1 MKTTKIYTLLALL
14 LIFGNLST
22 QAQVTE
28 PVEIL
33 PSPTLIVYHMD
44 QWSDNQIILNAVE
57 SGVGLYAVIIDEEG
71 NIIDYELWHSY
82 TNTCYFL
89 TESKFFRMSDGG
101 LCFYYV
107 KGPDHPTV
115 YKVSISEDFELT
127 TFEFADAFPF
137 PEEITHDDW
146 WNFAWLPNDDGST
159 FVSGVYIEG
168 NHSVQMMVRY
178 NEAGEITHQWSEI
191 TSRAT
196 TSLLPPERGASG
208 CRLVMEDP
216 DAKDVNSECVFF
228 DDSLNVVDTK
238 HSIYNQAIGIYRP
251 HYEYFAVHPET
262 DKVYLISDVSFPAFN
277 GNPQIR
283 SDIYMSQFNPDF
295 TQTKFKLGPYTL
307 DEYDQIALCEAIDFH
322 EENIFMCGY
331 MNTMFGGNAPDT
343 DNFYVAMLD
352 GNLNIVGEIYYHNVE
367 RMVVPYSI
375 LVLESGDCLVSTAG
389 KDRKSGEM
397 QHAIFKLSHAIFD
410 GIEEAHDAGF
420 AVAMTYPNPGK
431 DELNIRTA
439 LQNAHVEIY
448 DLSGKLIH
456 KQQIT
461 DNITP
466 ITTTSWPSG
475 TYIRKVISNGK
486 EAESGK
492 WIKQ

>member
-1 MKTTKIYTLLALL
+1 MLVLL
-14 LIFGNLST
+14 LMGVVRM

-178 NEAGEITHQWSEI
+178 NENGEITHQWSEI

-196 TSLLPPERGASG
+196 TSLLPPAKGASG

-216 DAKDVNSECVFF
+216 DDVNSECVIF
-228 DDSLNVVDTK
+228 DDSLNVVDIK
-238 HSIYNQAIGIYRP
+238 HSIYNQSVGIYRP

-262 DKVYLISDVSFPAFN
+262 DMVYLLSDVSFPAFN

-307 DEYDQIALCEAIDFH
+307 DEYDQIALCEAIDFQG
-322 EENIFMCGY
+322 ENIYMCGY
-331 MNTMFGGNAPDT
+331 MNTMWGGNQSET

-352 GNLNIVGEIYYHNVE
+352 GNLDIIGEIYYHNE
-367 RMVVPYSI
+367 TRMVVPYSI
-375 LVLESGDCLVSTAG
+375 LVLPSGGCLVSTAG
-389 KDRKSGEM
+389 RERRTGEQ
-397 QHAIFKLSHAIFD
+397 QHAIFKISKETLLCID
-410 GIEEAHDAGF
+410 EAHEASF
-420 AVAMTYPNPGK
+420 AVAIAYPNPGK
-431 DELNIRTA
+431 DVLNIRTA
-439 LQNAHVEIY
+439 LQNARLEVF
-448 DLSGKLIH
+448 DLNGRLMHSQK
-456 KQQIT
+456 IT
-461 DNITP
+461 ENV
-466 ITTTSWPSG
+466 TTIDAAAWPSG
-475 TYIRKVISNGK
+475 VYVWKVISNGK
-486 EAESGK
+486 DAESGK
-492 WIKQ
+492 WIKK

>member
-1 MKTTKIYTLLALL
+1 MKATKIYILLALL
-14 LIFGNLST
+14 MLGGVT
-22 QAQVTE
+22 MQAQVTE

-44 QWSDNQIILNAVE
+44 QWSDGQIILNAVE

-89 TESKFFRMSDGG
+89 TESKFFRMCDGG

-107 KGPDHPTV
+107 KGPEHPTV

-127 TFEFADAFPF
+127 TFEFPEAFPF
-137 PEEITHDDW
+137 PEGTSIDDW

-228 DDSLNVVDTK
+228 DDSLNVVYTK

-277 GNPQIR
+277 GNPEIKA
-283 SDIYMSQFNPDF
+283 DVYMGQFNPDF
-295 TQTKFKLGPYTL
+295 TQTKYKLGPYTL
-307 DEYDQIALCEAIDFH
+307 DEYDQMALCEAIGFQG
-322 EENIFMCGY
+322 ENIFMCGY
-331 MNTMFGGNAPDT
+331 MNTDWGGNAPDT

-420 AVAMTYPNPGK
+420 ALAIAYPNPGR
-431 DELNIRTA
+431 DVLNIRTA
-439 LQNAHVEIY
+439 LQNAHVVIY
-448 DLSGKLIH
+448 DMSGK
-456 KQQIT
+456 QIYNQEIT
-461 DNITP
+461 SNIT
-466 ITTTSWPSG
+466 IINTSYWSSG
-475 TYIRKVISNGK
+475 TYIWTVVVDGKVV
-486 EAESGK
+486 ESGK
-492 WIKQ
+492 WIKE

>member
-1 MKTTKIYTLLALL
+1 MKNLKFYALLALL
-14 LIFGNLST
+14 LIVGNLST
-22 QAQVTE
+22 QAQELE

-44 QWSDNQIILNAVE
+44 QWSDGQIILNAVE

-107 KGPDHPTV
+107 KGPEHPTV

-127 TFEFADAFPF
+127 TFEFPDAFPF
-137 PEEITHDDW
+137 PEEISHDDW

-168 NHSVQMMVRY
+168 THCVQMMVRY

-196 TSLLPPERGASG
+196 TSLLPPERGLSG

-216 DAKDVNSECVFF
+216 DEVNSECVVF
-228 DDSLNVVDTK
+228 DNSLNVVDTK
-238 HSIYNQAIGIYRP
+238 RSIYNQAVGIYRP

-262 DKVYLISDVSFPAFN
+262 DMVYLISDVSFPPYN
-277 GNPQIR
+277 GNPEIKA
-283 SDIYMSQFNPDF
+283 DVYMGQFNSDF
-295 TQTKFKLGPYTL
+295 TQTKYVLGPYTPT
-307 DEYDQIALCEAIDFH
+307 EYDQMALCEAISFQG
-322 EENIFMCGY
+322 ENIYMCGY
-331 MNTMFGGNAPDT
+331 MNTDWGGYDPDT

-352 GNLNIVGEIYYHNVE
+352 GNLNIVGEIYYHNEE

-375 LVLESGDCLVSTAG
+375 HVLESGDCLVSTAG
-389 KDRKSGEM
+389 KDRKTLEM
-397 QHAIFKLSHAIFD
+397 QHAIFRVPKETFD
-410 GIEEAHDAGF
+410 GIDEAHDNGLK
-420 AVAMTYPNPGK
+420 VAIAYPNPGK
-431 DELNIRTA
+431 DMLNIRTA

-456 KQQIT
+456 NQQIT

-475 TYIRKVISNGK
+475 TYIWKVIANGK

-492 WIKQ
+492 WIKE